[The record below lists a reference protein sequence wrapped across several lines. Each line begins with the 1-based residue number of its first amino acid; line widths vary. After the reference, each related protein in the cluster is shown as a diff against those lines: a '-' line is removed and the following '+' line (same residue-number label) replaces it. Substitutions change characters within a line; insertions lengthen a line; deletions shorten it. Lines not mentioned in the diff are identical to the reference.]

1 MNKAAG
7 FTLIE
12 VLVALAIVAIIFA
25 IAIPAYSS
33 AMARTRI
40 GIAES
45 AIFTSVNNAVNFS
58 FIAGSRAV
66 LCPSNDGDSCENSY
80 DWSNGWII
88 FEDRNA
94 NRQRDADDRKLGGYD
109 EIPPELSII
118 TSERRTRIA
127 FQSGGGNFGSN
138 AHFKLCDN
146 RNPQRARSLFLSNTG
161 RLRVANSPQTRC
173 TR

>member
-7 FTLIE
+7 FTFIE
-12 VLVALAIVAIIFA
+12 ILVTLAIVSIIFA

-33 AMARTRI
+33 AIARTRM
-40 GIAES
+40 GVAES
-45 AIFTSVNNAVNFS
+45 ALFTSVNNAVNFS

-66 LCPSNDGDSCENSY
+66 MCPSEDGDNCDNSF

-88 FEDRNA
+88 FEDSNA
-94 NRQRDADDRKLGGYD
+94 NRQRDANDKKLGGYD
-109 EIPPELSII
+109 EIPPELHII
-118 TSERRTRIA
+118 TSQGRTRIA

-138 AHFKLCDN
+138 AHFKLCDE

-161 RLRVANSPQTRC
+161 RFRVAESPQTSC
-173 TR
+173 TH